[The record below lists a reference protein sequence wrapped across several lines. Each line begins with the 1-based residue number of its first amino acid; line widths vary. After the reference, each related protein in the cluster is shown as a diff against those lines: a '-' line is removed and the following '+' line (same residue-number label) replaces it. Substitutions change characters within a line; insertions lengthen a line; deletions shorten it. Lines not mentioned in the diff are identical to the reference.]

1 MQLCYKINRWDM
13 DGSEKRRLILIK
25 LMAEKG
31 MGNQDLAKAAE
42 LHEVSVSRYV
52 TGASRL
58 NDVKTLEKLAKG
70 LGEDICVFFEE
81 PRDRDVDS
89 QEATIRAMK
98 RDIEILKDVI
108 MSLAPPGAWKGSPNF
123 QEAAAKLHQKKPK

>member
-1 MQLCYKINRWDM
+1 M

-31 MGNQDLAKAAE
+31 MGNKDLAKAAE

-108 MSLAPPGAWKGSPNF
+108 MSLAPPGVWKGSSNF